1 VPGQAEEFA
10 IHSPE
15 GEDRDHFLG
24 ILLRQGW
31 KAAGET
37 DAWDVEKAGTRV
49 LMATER
55 GRGIGNRTL
64 VRVWGSD
71 PARIARILGA
81 QDLAHWPCS
90 MGSRRESWQL
100 I

>member
-1 VPGQAEEFA
+1 
-10 IHSPE
+10 
-15 GEDRDHFLG
+15 
-24 ILLRQGW
+24 
-31 KAAGET
+31 
-37 DAWDVEKAGTRV
+37 
-49 LMATER
+49 MATER